1 MNIKLHKICDKLNA
15 NYDTAYNF
23 YNHILPIFN
32 NAIESDDKF
41 MKKFY
46 DHQLTYYGTSHD
58 VAVEMNYLIHNI
70 YKKQFGVTK
79 KQISLL
85 MLLRYS
91 MMIDGIFSYY
101 CTIIF
106 YACYKSKLIKP
117 EIVFKKEYRK
127 NPDAVL
133 QRFNTFNSVH
143 NIRLST
149 KLYHIKIIDDIFKQF
164 ADCVDLDIRNSTA
177 HLSCK
182 LESSKIFIPENK
194 NLCPVKYRKIDME
207 SAGSKLKNI
216 MYPMQ
221 AAIIYYLDSK
231 YGEIA
236 TILINSSNNSPWSL

>member
-1 MNIKLHKICDKLNA
+1 MKLHKICNKLNA

-46 DHQLTYYGTSHD
+46 EHQITYYATSHD
-58 VAVEMNYLIHNI
+58 VTVEMNYLLHNI
-70 YKKQFGVTK
+70 RKKQFGVTK
-79 KQISLL
+79 KQVSLL

-91 MMIDGIFSYY
+91 MMIDGVFAYY

-106 YACYKSKLIKP
+106 YTCYKSKLIKP

-143 NIRLST
+143 NIKLST
-149 KLYHIKIIDDIFKQF
+149 KLKHIKINDVFEQF
-164 ADCVDLDIRNSTA
+164 ADCVDLGIRNSTA

-182 LESSKIFIPENK
+182 LESNKILIPENK
-194 NLCPVKYRKIDME
+194 NSYPVKYRKIDME
-207 SAGSKLKNI
+207 SAGSKFENI
-216 MYPMQ
+216 IHPMQ
-221 AAIIYYLDSK
+221 AAIICYLDNK

-236 TILINSSNNSPWSL
+236 NMLINSSNNAQWPL